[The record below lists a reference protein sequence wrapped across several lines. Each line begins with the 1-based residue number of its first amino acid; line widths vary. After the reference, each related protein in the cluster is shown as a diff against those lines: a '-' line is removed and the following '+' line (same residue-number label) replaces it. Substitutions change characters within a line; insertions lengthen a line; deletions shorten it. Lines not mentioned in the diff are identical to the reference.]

1 MRKFWAAAAAT
12 MILAGAAT
20 AGERAAI
27 MAPSDEPSVGIGMI
41 CNTAE
46 QAKQYLDLRA
56 GGADIKPA
64 MLKVNAKAHDTRAC
78 GVAAIAYIRG
88 ETVAS
93 KAVHSA
99 LLQVVRVNV
108 IAGYNGTGWQHVAGL
123 IQYAVV
129 ASEGESI

>member
-1 MRKFWAAAAAT
+1 
-12 MILAGAAT
+12 
-20 AGERAAI
+20 
-27 MAPSDEPSVGIGMI
+27 
-41 CNTAE
+41 
-46 QAKQYLDLRA
+46 
-56 GGADIKPA
+56 

-93 KAVHSA
+93 KAECTA